1 MTIRKRRLA
10 LGTTLAGLALGLAF
24 LGDPAPT
31 AAQPGSIPSKA
42 ALTTDLTLIPGNA
55 AGFVHLEVAKVW
67 KTDAMSEI
75 RKIVERAG
83 PKAFASLDADYKP
96 KPSTL
101 DRVTLVMLSVKT
113 PRTEDI
119 KMVTILAFNEAF
131 VADDVRK
138 LYMPKAEPKK
148 AGGKEYFT
156 DELYGVSLHF
166 ADDRTIVF
174 GDAETIPEFLKIV
187 GQPTGPLRDAVVAN
201 AGKPMIACV
210 NLKEI
215 AFLAELEG
223 QLPPEIK
230 PLLKAERLTLTAEL
244 GKRVTVR
251 ADVTFANQPDAK
263 AGDDALRKAAD
274 LARVQ
279 LKEPRDE
286 LERALFDKKPR
297 NAGKLDEL
305 TTAVMALGGLG
316 ALNTLDEIL
325 AELPF
330 KRDGANI
337 GASFTLPEWATPYVG
352 TLMVSAGVALP
363 GIQKLRSSA
372 AQMQSANNLKQI
384 GLAMHGYHDTH
395 GTFPPAAIRDK
406 KGKKL
411 LSWRVA
417 ILPYIEQDALYK
429 LFKLDEPWD
438 SEHNIKFSKVRVKTY
453 MDPRVPNETGD
464 THYKVFVG
472 KETPFNW
479 LQSSKIQDIQDGS
492 SNTVM
497 VVAAGDAVP
506 WAKPDDFEFDSTKPL
521 PNLTKPF
528 PQLLAAF
535 CDGSV
540 RTINPAMKDFE
551 KIMKIIIGARDGIV
565 TPDF

>member
-1 MTIRKRRLA
+1 MTIRKRGLA
-10 LGTTLAGLALGLAF
+10 LGAALAGLALGLAF
-24 LGDPAPT
+24 LGDPTPT
-31 AAQPGSIPSKA
+31 VAQPGSIPSKA

-55 AGFVHLEVAKVW
+55 AGFVHVEVAKVW
-67 KTDAMSEI
+67 KTDAMAEI

-83 PKAFASLDADYKP
+83 PKAFAALDADYKP

-101 DRVTLVMLSVKT
+101 DRVTLVMLAIKGPELRDS
-113 PRTEDI
+113 

-148 AGGKEYFT
+148 ANGKEYYT
-156 DELYGVSLHF
+156 DELYGMSLHF
-166 ADDRTIVF
+166 ADDRTVVF
-174 GDAETIPEFLKIV
+174 GDAESLPAFLKMA
-187 GQPTGPLRDAVVAN
+187 GHPTGPLRDAVVAH

-215 AFLAELEG
+215 AYLAEIEG
-223 QLPPEIK
+223 QVPPEIK
-230 PLLKAERLTLTAEL
+230 PLFKAERLTLTAEL
-244 GKRVTVR
+244 GKRVALH
-251 ADVTFANQPDAK
+251 ADMTFANQPDAK

-279 LKEPRDE
+279 LKEPRE
-286 LERALFDKKPR
+286 EFERALFDKKPG

-305 TTAVMALGGLG
+305 TKAVMSLGGLG
-316 ALNTLDEIL
+316 ALNSLDEIL

-330 KRDGANI
+330 KRDGVNI
-337 GASFTLPEWATPYVG
+337 GATFTLPEWATPYVG

-363 GIQKLRSSA
+363 GIQKLRGSA
-372 AQMQSANNLKQI
+372 AQMQSSNNLKQI
-384 GLAMHGYHDTH
+384 ALGMHNYHDTN
-395 GTFPPAAIRDK
+395 GTFPPAAICDK

-417 ILPYIEQDALYK
+417 ILPYIEQDNLYK
-429 LFKLDEPWD
+429 QFKLDEPWD
-438 SEHNIKFSKVRVKTY
+438 SDHNKKLSAVRVRTY
-453 MDPRVPNETGD
+453 MDPRLPNETGN

-479 LQSSKIQDIQDGS
+479 LQSMKIQNISDGS

-497 VVAAGDAVP
+497 VIAAGEAVP

-521 PNLTKPF
+521 PDLTKPF
-528 PQLLAAF
+528 PQLLTAF

-551 KIMKIIIGARDGIV
+551 KIMKIIIGASDGIV
-565 TPDF
+565 VPDF